1 MLSKIEVPKHDENFF
16 VKFTAASVKDLKL
29 RFIETVQ
36 KVEVKRSTLEG
47 LEKTLLAGVEAELML
62 YLQTSEGEFI
72 NQPDLKDQVEVLIER
87 AEDVSN
93 VIVDEK
99 EDPYSIQMKTNGD
112 KLPTCPFTVQVKER
126 ELVVLGE
133 MELKLFPG
141 DATGGFYGIAV
152 NTEGK
157 IVVVNEAGH
166 YVYVFDRDDN
176 CSRKFGSKGP
186 NSRQFNSPA
195 GVSFLNDNEI
205 LIADELNHRIQH
217 VHINIQTGTVVK
229 HFGKHG
235 AGKGVL
241 NHSVDVCLDDE
252 GRNVITDGCGHSIQV
267 LSRDG
272 KTISIFGDS
281 DPEKLLYPRS
291 CVSYRNKFLVTDSDN
306 QCVKVFDQSGT
317 LLKHAHRGGNQSG
330 AEKDNRLLF
339 REQ

>member
-1 MLSKIEVPKHDENFF
+1 MKI
-16 VKFTAASVKDLKL
+16 
-29 RFIETVQ
+29 
-36 KVEVKRSTLEG
+36 
-47 LEKTLLAGVEAELML
+47 
-62 YLQTSEGEFI
+62 
-72 NQPDLKDQVEVLIER
+72 
-87 AEDVSN
+87 
-93 VIVDEK
+93 
-99 EDPYSIQMKTNGD
+99 NGD

-126 ELVVLGE
+126 ELVVVGE

-166 YVYVFDRDDN
+166 YVYVFDRDGKYLRN
-176 CSRKFGSKGP
+176 FGSEGP
-186 NSRQFNSPA
+186 NSGQFNSPA

-339 REQ
+339 RER